1 MKLICIKNE
10 KAIYKYKGKYYAD
23 TVDCSKMYKYYKY
36 ISILD
41 ITIDTT
47 AEQATI
53 DTTAE
58 QAYECKWDR
67 LITFKHGNKHR
78 EIDKVNFHLIGDD
91 DLSLMEFLGRI

>member
-1 MKLICIKNE
+1 MLNL
-10 KAIYKYKGKYYAD
+10 AIYKYKGKYYAD
-23 TVDCSKMYKYYKY
+23 TVDCSQMYKYYKY

-47 AEQATI
+47 AEQA
-53 DTTAE
+53 
-58 QAYECKWDR
+58 YECKWDI

>member
-23 TVDCSKMYKYYKY
+23 TVDCSQMYKYYKY

-41 ITIDTT
+41 I
-47 AEQATI
+47 TI